1 MTSIFS
7 KIIAGEI
14 PGHFIWRDDQVVAF
28 MTIAPIRPG
37 HVLVVPV
44 EEIDHWDEL
53 PEALY
58 QHCLK
63 VSQSIAGA
71 LKAVYRCKRV
81 ALQIIGLEVPHAHI
95 HLMPLD
101 KMADASFENARQVEA
116 DELAENAHRIR
127 TQLQSMGYVEAE
139 V

>member
-1 MTSIFS
+1 MASIFS

-14 PGHFIWRDDQVVAF
+14 PGHFIWRDEQVAAF

-44 EEIDHWDEL
+44 QEIDHWDEL
-53 PEALY
+53 PDELSR
-58 QHCLK
+58 HCLK

-71 LKAVYRCKRV
+71 IKAVYRCKRV

-95 HLMPLD
+95 HLVPID
-101 KMADASFENARQVEA
+101 KMEDTNFANAHQVEG
-116 DELAENAHRIR
+116 DELAENAHRLR
-127 TQLQSMGYVEAE
+127 AQLQAMGYGEAE
-139 V
+139 F

>member
-1 MTSIFS
+1 MASIFS
-7 KIIAGEI
+7 KIIAGEL

-44 EEIDHWDEL
+44 REIDHWDEL
-53 PEALY
+53 PEDLF
-58 QHCLK
+58 QHCLA
-63 VSQSIAGA
+63 VSKSIARA
-71 LKAVYRCKRV
+71 IKAVYRCKRV

-95 HLMPLD
+95 HLMPID
-101 KMADASFENARQVEA
+101 TMADASFANARQAEA
-116 DELAENAHRIR
+116 DELAEQAHRLR
-127 TQLQSMGYVEAE
+127 TQLQSMGYVEAD